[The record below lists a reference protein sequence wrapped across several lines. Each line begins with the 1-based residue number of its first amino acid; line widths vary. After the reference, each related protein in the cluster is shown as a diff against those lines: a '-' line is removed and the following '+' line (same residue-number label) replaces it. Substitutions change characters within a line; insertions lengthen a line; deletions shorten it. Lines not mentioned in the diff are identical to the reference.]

1 MWLRRLLI
9 SQQECR
15 SIWNP
20 HVINSDKAC
29 GGYYFWRLLS
39 SFFLDPHLNKPGRY
53 KTGHDVIALRK
64 KKGKEAW
71 NWRLPNSYFRGKW
84 IVKSITDNEKGSV
97 EYYQWSDKNINLQPP
112 SSPSPPSPSQKQQ
125 MMTGPPWL
133 ILFSMQYFLI
143 WRGKAQV
150 IQNISFITDFIY
162 FKLRKDTR
170 YFYFKLSH

>member
-53 KTGHDVIALRK
+53 KTGHDVIALREK
-64 KKGKEAW
+64 KRKGGLELTATQFILPWEVDSEKYNWQWERIGRVLSMEWQKYKSPTPLLPLPPPLPKTTNDDRSALANPIRHAIFLNLKGKSAS
-71 NWRLPNSYFRGKW
+71 NSK
-84 IVKSITDNEKGSV
+84 
-97 EYYQWSDKNINLQPP
+97 YQFHN
-112 SSPSPPSPSQKQQ
+112 
-125 MMTGPPWL
+125 
-133 ILFSMQYFLI
+133 
-143 WRGKAQV
+143 R
-150 IQNISFITDFIY
+150 
-162 FKLRKDTR
+162 
-170 YFYFKLSH
+170 FYLL

>member
-53 KTGHDVIALRK
+53 KTGHDVIALREK
-64 KKGKEAW
+64 KRKGGLELTATQFILPWEVDSEKY
-71 NWRLPNSYFRGKW
+71 NWQWERIGRVLSMEWQKYKSPTPLLP
-84 IVKSITDNEKGSV
+84 
-97 EYYQWSDKNINLQPP
+97 LPP
-112 SSPSPPSPSQKQQ
+112 PSQKQQ